1 MTRRDAAEMTNLTDN
16 NDDFDVPDDEDL
28 EVLPDDNDD
37 LFADTTGLDEERPI
51 DDTEFDLD
59 GELPPEDL

>member
-1 MTRRDAAEMTNLTDN
+1 MTNLADE
-16 NDDFDVPDDEDL
+16 NDDLILTEDEDL
-28 EVLPDDNDD
+28 EVLPDDDDD
-37 LFADTTGLDEERPI
+37 LFDPVEGLDEERPI